1 MNSTELY
8 FRITVL
14 SSHSEIKELWTRQI
28 KENGYMKQSVL
39 NPFKPEKNIVILFI
53 NPILP
58 VFNTLVKALA
68 QFRNGNTNNE
78 LLI

>member
-1 MNSTELY
+1 
-8 FRITVL
+8 
-14 SSHSEIKELWTRQI
+14 
-28 KENGYMKQSVL
+28 MKQSVL